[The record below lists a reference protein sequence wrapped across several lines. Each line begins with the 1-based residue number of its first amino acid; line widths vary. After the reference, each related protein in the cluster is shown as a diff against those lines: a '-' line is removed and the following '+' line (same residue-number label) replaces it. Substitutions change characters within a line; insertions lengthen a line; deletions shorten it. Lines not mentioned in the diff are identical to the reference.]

1 LQAAPALAFLY
12 HLKEMRL
19 SFSISMRG
27 LVVLALAVLLLLAW
41 PAEAQQAP
49 PVRQITGQIKLAGRP
64 APAGVPVVLQLVL
77 TGDPKTSGTVV
88 ARTATD
94 SQGRF
99 TFDHL
104 ENAGKD
110 QGKNFFE
117 VSALQPGFE
126 GGVRVVDLT
135 EATREE
141 VVLDLRPDFNAPSPA
156 RPPAPTAPA
165 RASSNAASREAMEKG
180 QELLFRGHD
189 PEASLV
195 YFKKAV
201 QQDPWYGPGYML
213 LGLANMQLQRWSDA
227 QWAFEE
233 AGKVEPGN
241 AQAFV
246 GVGSALNQQRQF
258 AEAQKALEHS
268 LELRHD
274 SAEAHYELARS
285 LAATG
290 KWQAAAPHAKQAIEL
305 NTEYA
310 GPHVLMGNI
319 YLQQG
324 DAAAAL
330 IEFKEYLRL
339 DPEGSL
345 APQVKETIAQ
355 LEQALAPASKKKP

>member
-1 LQAAPALAFLY
+1 
-12 HLKEMRL
+12 
-19 SFSISMRG
+19 MRG
-27 LVVLALAVLLLLAW
+27 LVVLALALLAS
-41 PAEAQQAP
+41 PARAQQAP

-64 APAGVPVVLQLVL
+64 APSGVPVVLQLVL

-104 ENAGKD
+104 ENAGKE
-110 QGKNFFE
+110 QGKSFFE
-117 VSALQPGFE
+117 VSAQQPGFE
-126 GGVRVVDLT
+126 GAVRVVDLT

-141 VVLDLRPDFNAPSPA
+141 VVLDLRPDFNAPSRA
-156 RPPAPTAPA
+156 RPPSPSPSAPA

-189 PEASLV
+189 PEASVV

-213 LGLANMQLQRWSDA
+213 LGLANMQLQHWSDA

-241 AQAFV
+241 AQAFL
-246 GVGSALNQQRQF
+246 GVGSALNQQRRF
-258 AEAQKALEHS
+258 AEAQKALEQS
-268 LELRHD
+268 LELQPD

-290 KWQAAAPHAKQAIEL
+290 KWQAAEPHAKRAIEL
-305 NTEYA
+305 NSEYA

-330 IEFKEYLRL
+330 TEFKEYLRL

-345 APQVKETIAQ
+345 ARQVKETVSQ
-355 LEQALAPASKKKP
+355 LEQALAPANKKKP